1 MEPAAIRKYLKTYA
15 EKDDRPLCCGSLAGI
30 ERVVVI
36 PALAERKSLFNTILS
51 LAENPPEELQRT
63 LVLCVIN
70 NRPYGIADSADI
82 ADNRETLRILMDV
95 IAGRIPDEISPEH
108 DIRRMNTMIRA
119 NGLRLSCLDASSEGR
134 EMPAKN
140 GGVGMARKIG
150 MDRALSILDYS
161 SGKEQLLYCLD
172 ADTLVEKN
180 YLLETQNYFST
191 NRTVA
196 AVVSYAHQEATD
208 DRLRAAACCYEIFLR
223 YYVMGLSYAVSPY
236 AFHTI
241 GSTMICSAEAYAS
254 VRGMVRRDAAEDFY
268 FLNKLAKIG
277 KVGHITATKVYPSSR
292 VSTRVP
298 FGTGRRMIRY
308 REGDHDEYRFYNPA
322 IFLILKRWLQEMTE
336 HPDRSP
342 EQIRRSAGDISP
354 LLADYLETSSFY
366 ESWEKIKAN
375 SGNGNTLKRQFHI
388 WFDAFRTLKF
398 VHYLTEKG
406 IARIP
411 MCDALDRLLKLSQ
424 KKSPV
429 PKHEQAIPPAEIQRA
444 ILDYLRNDI
453 CRR

>member
-1 MEPAAIRKYLKTYA
+1 MEPAAIRKYLKTCTD
-15 EKDDRPLCCGSLAGI
+15 KDDRPLCCGSLAGI
-30 ERVVVI
+30 ERAVVI
-36 PALAERKSLFNTILS
+36 PALAERKCLFDTLLS
-51 LAENPPEELQRT
+51 LAENPPDELRKT

-70 NRPYGIADSADI
+70 NRPAGIADPDDI
-82 ADNRETLRILMDV
+82 ADNRETLRILKAV
-95 IAGRIPDEISPEH
+95 IDGRGPDGISPEYG
-108 DIRRMNTMIRA
+108 IRQMTARVRA
-119 NGLRLSCLDASSEGR
+119 SGMRLSCLDASSEGR

-140 GGVGMARKIG
+140 GGVGLARKIG

-161 SGKEQLLYCLD
+161 SGRAHLLYCLD
-172 ADTLVEKN
+172 ADTLVERD
-180 YLLETQNYFST
+180 YLSEIQSYFDN
-191 NRTVA
+191 NRAVA
-196 AVVSYAHQEATD
+196 AVVSYAHQEAPD
-208 DRLRAAACCYEIFLR
+208 ARLRAAACCYEIFLR
-223 YYVMGLSYAVSPY
+223 YYVMGLSYAASPY

-277 KVGHITATKVYPSSR
+277 KVGNIKSTKVYPSSR

-308 REGDHDEYRFYNPA
+308 REGDHDEYRFYNPG
-322 IFLILKRWLQEMTE
+322 IFAVLKRWIQEMTE

-342 EQIRRSAGDISP
+342 EQIRKLAGGISP

-375 SGNGNTLKRQFHI
+375 SRNGDNLKRQFHI

-411 MCDALDRLLKLSQ
+411 MCDALDGLLKLSQ
-424 KKSPV
+424 KESPF
-429 PKHEQAIPPAEIQRA
+429 PKQKHEIPAVEIQQA
-444 ILDYLRNDI
+444 ILDCLRNGTGL
-453 CRR
+453 